1 MRAEVNRSPPVFTIE
16 GSKVPAN
23 GLVADP
29 ESKSYTFDEVIDI
42 IGFGRTTW
50 HIFIA
55 SSVIMMAV
63 LNETMGISIVIP
75 AAQCDLQLSATDKG
89 LLTGVS
95 FAGIIVSSHF
105 WGYIADTKGRRRTLI
120 VSLLLTAVC
129 ALVSGLS
136 VNYGMMVVMRFLVG
150 VFISAP
156 SATIFAYLGEF
167 FKTASRTLVIT
178 YASVA
183 VGLSAVFTATTG
195 WYVLSFTWS
204 LAIPGTELVLKPWRV
219 LFFVYTLPTLI
230 GACWLMMLPESPK
243 FYLSRGRESE
253 AFAVLLRLYLENHP
267 HATVEDFPVKH
278 ITPEPGQ
285 KDRSSTIPKGSSGW
299 RHVASSVWNQTV
311 PLFQRPNLVNFTIC
325 CVVQFGLFVVSAG
338 MGLWF
343 PDIINRLTA
352 SNVLD
357 ATVCEA
363 LDVSMQTDFAVDE
376 LEETIQIVQ
385 GVCVDTINER
395 VFMYAITLGGLYTV
409 LYLAMSVLMRLLGR
423 KCLVAFNLFF
433 SGIAGLALQ
442 FVDHPYVTMALFC
455 SFLVFAGTSISILN
469 GATVSFF
476 PTNVRAMAVCL
487 SLMMG
492 RLGSVFGSNLVGLIM
507 EDNCTLTFNLFACG
521 SIICAILTLM
531 LPS

>member
-1 MRAEVNRSPPVFTIE
+1 MRSEVNDSSVFTIE
-16 GSKVPAN
+16 GYKVTTTKS
-23 GLVADP
+23 VADQ
-29 ESKSYTFDEVIDI
+29 EYKSYTFDEVIDI
-42 IGFGRTTW
+42 IGFGRTRL

-55 SSVIMMAV
+55 SSIIMMAV
-63 LNETMGISIVIP
+63 LNETMGISIIIP
-75 AAQCDLQLSATDKG
+75 AAQCDLHLSATDKG

-120 VSLLLTAVC
+120 VSLMMTAIC

-136 VNYGMMVVMRFLVG
+136 INYTMMVVMRFLVG

-167 FKTASRTLVIT
+167 FTTANRTVVIT

-183 VGLSAVFTATTG
+183 VGLSAVFTASTG
-195 WYVLSFTWS
+195 WYVLSFTWT
-204 LAIPGTELVLKPWRV
+204 LGVAGTELVLKPWRL

-230 GACWLMMLPESPK
+230 GAVWLVVLPESPK

-253 AFAVLLRLYLENHP
+253 GFAILLRLYLENHP
-267 HATVEDFPVKH
+267 HATADDFPVKH
-278 ITPEPGQ
+278 IIPEAGQ
-285 KDRSSTIPKGSSGW
+285 KDRSAAPKASGGFW
-299 RHVASSVWNQTV
+299 HITNSVWNQTV
-311 PLFQRPNLVNFTIC
+311 PLFQRANVANFTIC
-325 CVVQFGLFVVSAG
+325 CAVQFGLFVVSAG

-343 PDIINRLTA
+343 PDIINRLTT

-363 LDVSMQTDFAVDE
+363 LDVSMRVDFEHE
-376 LEETIQIVQ
+376 LEHEVII
-385 GVCVDTINER
+385 GDAACNDNINER
-395 VFMYAITLGGLYTV
+395 VFVYAIALGGLYTV
-409 LYLAMSVLMRLLGR
+409 LYLVMSVLMRILGR

-433 SGIAGLALQ
+433 SGFSGIALQ
-442 FVDHPYVTMALFC
+442 FVVHPYITMALFC

-469 GATVSFF
+469 GATVSLF

-507 EDNCTLTFNLFACG
+507 EENCTLTFNLFATG
-521 SIICAILTLM
+521 SIICAVLTIM

>member
-1 MRAEVNRSPPVFTIE
+1 MRAEVNRSPVFTIE
-16 GSKVPAN
+16 ANKVAAN
-23 GLVADP
+23 KSVADP

-55 SSVIMMAV
+55 SSIIMMAV
-63 LNETMGISIVIP
+63 LNETMGISIIIP
-75 AAQCDLQLSATDKG
+75 AAHCDLHLTATDKG

-120 VSLLLTAVC
+120 VSLVLTAIC

-136 VNYGMMVVMRFLVG
+136 INYTMMVVMRFLVG

-167 FKTASRTLVIT
+167 FKTSNRTVVIT

-183 VGLSAVFTATTG
+183 VGLSAVFTASTG
-195 WYVLSFTWS
+195 WYVLSFTW
-204 LAIPGTELVLKPWRV
+204 AIGIPETVLVFKPWRL
-219 LFFVYTLPTLI
+219 LFFVYTLPTMI
-230 GACWLMMLPESPK
+230 GAIWLMVLPESPK

-253 AFAVLLRLYLENHP
+253 AFAILLRLYLENHP
-267 HATVEDFPVKH
+267 HATVDDFPVKH
-278 ITPEPGQ
+278 ITPEAGQ
-285 KDRSSTIPKGSSGW
+285 KDRSTAPKGYGGFW
-299 RHVASSVWNQTV
+299 HVANSVWNQTV
-311 PLFQRPNLVNFTIC
+311 PLFQRPNVVNFTIC

-343 PDIINRLTA
+343 PDIINRLTT

-363 LDVSMQTDFAVDE
+363 LDESMDADFEHE
-376 LEETIQIVQ
+376 LEYEVVI
-385 GVCVDTINER
+385 GDEACNDNINER
-395 VFMYAITLGGLYTV
+395 VFIYAITLGGLYTV
-409 LYLAMSVLMRLLGR
+409 LYLAMSVLMRMLGR
-423 KCLVAFNLFF
+423 KCLVAFNLLCSGF
-433 SGIAGLALQ
+433 SGIALQ
-442 FVDHPYVTMALFC
+442 FVNDPYITMALFC

-507 EDNCTLTFNLFACG
+507 EENCTLTFNLFATG
-521 SIICAILTLM
+521 SIICAALTLI

>member
-1 MRAEVNRSPPVFTIE
+1 MRAEVNRCPVFTIE

-23 GLVADP
+23 GSVADP
-29 ESKSYTFDEVIDI
+29 ESKSHTFDEVLDI

-120 VSLLLTAVC
+120 VSLLLTAIC

-136 VNYGMMVVMRFLVG
+136 VNYTMMVVMRFLVG

-183 VGLSAVFTATTG
+183 VGLSAIFTATTG
-195 WYVLSFTWS
+195 WYVLSFVWS
-204 LAIPGTELVLKPWRV
+204 LEIPGTELVLKPWRV

-230 GACWLMMLPESPK
+230 GALWLMILPESPK

-253 AFAVLLRLYLENHP
+253 AFTVLLRLYMENHP
-267 HATVEDFPVKH
+267 HATVEDFPVRH
-278 ITPEPGQ
+278 ITPEAGQ
-285 KDRSSTIPKGSSGW
+285 KDRSATPKGSGGLW
-299 RHVASSVWNQTV
+299 HVANSVWNQTV
-311 PLFQRPNLVNFTIC
+311 PLFQRPNLTNFTIC

-363 LDVSMQTDFAVDE
+363 LDVSMQVDFSDE
-376 LEETIQIVQ
+376 LMEDIQLVD
-385 GVCVDTINER
+385 GVECIDTINER
-395 VFMYAITLGGLYTV
+395 VFIYAIALGGLYTV
-409 LYLAMSVLMRLLGR
+409 LYLAMSVLMRMLGR

-433 SGIAGLALQ
+433 SGFSGLALQ
-442 FVDHPYVTMALFC
+442 FVDHPYITMALFC

-507 EDNCTLTFNLFACG
+507 EDNCTLTFNLFATG
-521 SIICAILTLM
+521 SIICAVLTLM

>member
-1 MRAEVNRSPPVFTIE
+1 MRAEVNRSPVFTIE
-16 GSKVPAN
+16 GGKLPAI
-23 GLVADP
+23 LSVADP

-42 IGFGRTTW
+42 VGFGRTTW
-50 HIFIA
+50 QIFIA

-120 VSLLLTAVC
+120 VSLGLTAIC

-136 VNYGMMVVMRFLVG
+136 VNYTMMVVMRFLVG

-183 VGLSAVFTATTG
+183 VGLSAVFTAITG

-204 LAIPGTELVLKPWRV
+204 LAIPGTALVLRPWRV

-230 GACWLMMLPESPK
+230 GAFWLMKLPESPK

-267 HATVEDFPVKH
+267 HASVEDFPVKH
-278 ITPEPGQ
+278 ITPEAGQ
-285 KDRSSTIPKGSSGW
+285 KDRSAAPKAQSGSL
-299 RHVASSVWNQTV
+299 RHVANSVWNQTV
-311 PLFQRPNLVNFTIC
+311 PLFQRPNLVKFTIC

-363 LDVSMQTDFAVDE
+363 LDVSLQVDFAGELDKDITFVD
-376 LEETIQIVQ
+376 
-385 GVCVDTINER
+385 GVCDDTINER
-395 VFMYAITLGGLYTV
+395 VFIYAMTLGGLYTV
-409 LYLAMSVLMRLLGR
+409 MYLAMSVLMRMLGR

-433 SGIAGLALQ
+433 SGFSGIALQ

-507 EDNCTLTFNLFACG
+507 EDNCTLTFNLFAAG
-521 SIICAILTLM
+521 SIVCAVLTLM

>member
-1 MRAEVNRSPPVFTIE
+1 MHNAANGIKVFTL
-16 GSKVPAN
+16 GDNKNSKN
-23 GLVADP
+23 GVIADL

-42 IGFGRTTW
+42 IGFGRTTL

-55 SSVIMMAV
+55 SSIIMMAV

-75 AAQCDLQLSATDKG
+75 AAQCDLNLSPTDKG
-89 LLTGVS
+89 ILTGVS

-105 WGYIADTKGRRRTLI
+105 WGYMADTKGRRRTLI
-120 VSLLLTAVC
+120 VSLYLTAIC

-136 VNYGMMVVMRFLVG
+136 INFSMMVIMRFLVG

-167 FKTASRTLVIT
+167 FKTVNRTLVIT

-195 WYVLSFTWS
+195 WFVLSYDWS
-204 LAIPGTELVLKPWRV
+204 LDVPGTELVLRPWRL

-230 GACWLMMLPESPK
+230 GACWLTVLPESPK

-253 AFAVLLRLYLENHP
+253 AYSILVRLFLENHP
-267 HATVEDFPVKH
+267 NATADDFVVKH
-278 ITPEPGQ
+278 ITPEAGQ
-285 KDRSSTIPKGSSGW
+285 KDRSTGRCGSRGCWQVVKSM
-299 RHVASSVWNQTV
+299 WNQTV
-311 PLFQRPNLVNFTIC
+311 PLFQRPNALNFIVC

-352 SNVLD
+352 LNVSD
-357 ATVCEA
+357 VTVCEA
-363 LDVSMQTDFAVDE
+363 LNASASKENEIALEAQFITVNAVCNDN
-376 LEETIQIVQ
+376 
-385 GVCVDTINER
+385 INER
-395 VFMYAITLGGLYTV
+395 VFIYAITLGGLYTA
-409 LYLAMSVLMRLLGR
+409 LYLAMSVLMKKLGR

-433 SGIAGLALQ
+433 SGFSGIVLQ
-442 FVDHPYVTMALFC
+442 FVDNPYITVGLFC
-455 SFLVFAGTSISILN
+455 SFLVFAGTSISVLN
-469 GATVSFF
+469 GATVSIF

-507 EDNCTLTFNLFACG
+507 EQNCTLTFYLFASG
-521 SIICAILTLM
+521 SIICAALTLV

>member
-1 MRAEVNRSPPVFTIE
+1 MRTEVNRSPVFTIE
-16 GSKVPAN
+16 GNNVTAN
-23 GLVADP
+23 KSVADP

-55 SSVIMMAV
+55 SSITMMAV

-75 AAQCDLQLSATDKG
+75 AAQCDLHLSATDKG

-120 VSLLLTAVC
+120 VSLMLTAIC

-136 VNYGMMVVMRFLVG
+136 INYTMMVVMRFLVG

-167 FKTASRTLVIT
+167 FKTANRTVVIT
-178 YASVA
+178 YASTA
-183 VGLSAVFTATTG
+183 VGLSAVFTASTG

-204 LAIPGTELVLKPWRV
+204 LDIPGTGLVLKPWRL

-230 GACWLMMLPESPK
+230 GAVWLMVLPESPK

-267 HATVEDFPVKH
+267 HATVDDFPVKH
-278 ITPEPGQ
+278 ITPEAGQ
-285 KDRSSTIPKGSSGW
+285 KDRSATPNGHGGFC
-299 RHVASSVWNQTV
+299 HVASSVWNQTV
-311 PLFQRPNLVNFTIC
+311 PLFQRPNVVNFTIC

-343 PDIINRLTA
+343 PDIINRLTT
-352 SNVLD
+352 SNALD
-357 ATVCEA
+357 ATVCDA
-363 LDVSMQTDFAVDE
+363 LDVSMTADFEQE
-376 LEETIQIVQ
+376 LEHPVII
-385 GVCVDTINER
+385 GDGACNDNINER
-395 VFMYAITLGGLYTV
+395 VFIYAITLGGLYTV
-409 LYLAMSVLMRLLGR
+409 LYLAMSVLMRMLGR
-423 KCLVAFNLFF
+423 KCLVAFNLFLSGF
-433 SGIAGLALQ
+433 SGIALQ
-442 FVDHPYVTMALFC
+442 FVDHPYITMALFC

-507 EDNCTLTFNLFACG
+507 EEHCTLTFNLFATG
-521 SIICAILTLM
+521 SIICAALTLI